1 MPKYFIDHKC
11 TKPDHMC
18 HEFTHSARVKGGGGS
33 GAPYGDQTSVAA
45 GGRAMSDFSE
55 SEGANADV
63 IERRRPGGH
72 GGRAECSV

>member
-1 MPKYFIDHKC
+1 MQLQLIQQGRWIHK
-11 TKPDHMC
+11 PLGGQ
-18 HEFTHSARVKGGGGS
+18 EARVKGGGGS
-33 GAPYGDQTSVAA
+33 GAPYGEQTSVAA